1 MAQQINTII
10 VLRNDTKAAWEAE
23 GSYILQSGE
32 VGVGYMTRT
41 VKDAEGNDVVKQVPI
56 MKLGDGVNPWSKL
69 PQAEGVFEN
78 DVILTSAFG
87 RHTIPTTGYKNAGGA
102 GMTTSEWLL
111 DALSEVKDPTVT
123 YPTASLSASFTQE
136 TGGTGEVGTYLVS
149 ATATGSSTDG
159 KYQYGTNTNSTANSK
174 ANTLITWEV
183 KDKDGKQIA
192 LASSGTVTFATDARP
207 QLTDTA
213 TTYAFSAT
221 ATLSPAQEG
230 TYVPLNNVG
239 AQAAHKKI
247 AGFDAAG
254 TNPKSLTA
262 TASKTGYRKPF
273 WGWKDTA
280 NSLADPE
287 AITAAQIRALNK
299 NGGSVKDL
307 PTTLNLGNVEA
318 KQLYFA
324 AKAGTKT
331 SLTIKN
337 VTKEPATTVACTK
350 VANAVL
356 VPGANNYGWDA
367 DQEKYTTEAGACSYD
382 LWYVNL
388 DAPLSKNTSLS
399 LTWA

>member
-1 MAQQINTII
+1 MAQQINTVI
-10 VLRNDTKAAWEAE
+10 VLRNDTKQAWEAE
-23 GSYILQSGE
+23 GSYILKAGE
-32 VGVGYMTRT
+32 VGIGYMTRT
-41 VKDAEGNDVVKQVPI
+41 ITENGETVTKQVPI
-56 MKLGDGVNPWSKL
+56 FKIGDGTHNWGEL
-69 PQAEGVFEN
+69 PQAEGVFEQ

-87 RHTIPTTGYKNAGGA
+87 RHTIPSTGYKNAGGA

-123 YPTASLSASFTQE
+123 YPTASLSASFAME
-136 TGGTGEVGTYLVS
+136 TNGTGEVGTYLVS
-149 ATATGSSTDG
+149 ATATGSFTDG
-159 KYQYGTNTNSTANSK
+159 KYQYGTNTNSKANS
-174 ANTLITWEV
+174 ASNTTATWVV
-183 KDKDGKQIA
+183 KDKDGTQI
-192 LASSGTVTFATDARP
+192 STTKSGTVTFAEGSRP
-207 QLTDTA
+207 QLTETA
-213 TTYAFSAT
+213 TTYAFSAS
-221 ATLSPAQEG
+221 ATLAPAAEG

-247 AGFDAAG
+247 TGFDANG
-254 TNPKSLTA
+254 TNPKDLTA

-299 NGGSVKDL
+299 NGGSVGDL

>member
-32 VGVGYMTRT
+32 VGVGYMSRT

-69 PQAEGVFEN
+69 PQAEGVFES

-87 RHTIPTTGYKNAGGA
+87 RHTIPNTGYKNAGGA

-136 TGGTGEVGTYLVS
+136 TNGTGEVGTYLVS

-159 KYQYGTNTNSTANSK
+159 KYQYGTNTNNTANSK
-174 ANTLITWEV
+174 ANTVTTWTI
-183 KDKDGKQIA
+183 KDKDGNQIA
-192 LASSGTVTFATDARP
+192 LASSGTVTFAADARP

-213 TTYAFSAT
+213 TTYAFSAI
-221 ATLSPAQEG
+221 ATLSAAAEG
-230 TYVPLNNVG
+230 TYIPLNNVG

-247 AGFDAAG
+247 TGFDASG
-254 TNPKSLTA
+254 TNPKDLTA
-262 TASKTGYRKPF
+262 TASLTGYRKPF

-280 NSLADPE
+280 NSLADPKT
-287 AITAAQIRALNK
+287 ITAAQIRALDK
-299 NGGSVKDL
+299 SGSSVGAL
-307 PTTLNLGNVEA
+307 PTSLEVPAGT
-318 KQLYFA
+318 KQLFFA
-324 AKAGTKT
+324 AKAGTKST
-331 SLTIKN
+331 LAIKN
-337 VTKEPATTVACTK
+337 TTKEPATSVACTK
-350 VANAVL
+350 VAGAVM
-356 VPGANNYGWDA
+356 VPGANNYGWDE
-367 DQEKYTTEAGACSYD
+367 EKQAYTTDKGACSYD
-382 LWYVNL
+382 IWFVNL
-388 DAPLSKNTSLS
+388 DSAFSDKTKLT